1 MKNPKAFFLASSALA
16 MWLSAQPAQAAV
28 DGLRRMSRKG
38 KEEILGKA
46 KAHHCSFESL
56 FETSLCLF
64 QGKLFWDPAVIVF
77 PGLAVENGDFDW
89 AAYFR
94 RRRSYPQRKEK

>member
-64 QGKLFWDPAVIVF
+64 QERLFWDPAVIVF
-77 PGLAVENGDFDW
+77 PGLAVENGDFGW
-89 AAYFR
+89 ADYFR
-94 RRRSYPQRKEK
+94 RRRSDPQRKEK